1 MSRYTGPTT
10 KINRRFNKALL
21 PTSKGEE
28 RKPYPPGVHGQT
40 RGRKVS
46 EYGQGL
52 AEKQQLR
59 FMYGLNERQ
68 FRLAFARAKRL
79 GGVAGEN
86 FLRILETRLDNVIY
100 RLGFA
105 SSRAAA
111 RQFVGH
117 GHVRVNGHKVD
128 ISSYAVQT
136 GDEVAVRDRASS
148 KQLATRAAE
157 ENQSRAVPGWLAASP
172 DQLRGTVVREPAKE
186 ELPTEVN
193 VQVIVEFYSR

>member
-28 RKPYPPGVHGQT
+28 RKPYPPGIHGQT

-86 FLRILETRLDNVIY
+86 FLRILETRLDNTIY

-111 RQFVGH
+111 RQFVCH

-128 ISSYAVQT
+128 ISSYAVQV
-136 GDEVAVRDRASS
+136 GDEIVVRDRASS
-148 KQLATRAAE
+148 KQLATRATE
-157 ENQSRAVPGWLAASP
+157 ENQSRAVPGWLSASP
-172 DQLRGTVVREPAKE
+172 EQLRGTVVREPAKE

>member
-10 KINRRFNKALL
+10 KINRRFNQAIL

-28 RKPYPPGVHGQT
+28 RKPYPPGIHGQT
-40 RGRKVS
+40 KSRKVS

-52 AEKQQLR
+52 SEKQKLR

-68 FRLAFARAKRL
+68 FRLAFARAKAL

-111 RQFVGH
+111 RQFVAH
-117 GHVRVNGHKVD
+117 GHVRINGHKVD
-128 ISSYAVQT
+128 IASYAVNS
-136 GDEVAVRDRASS
+136 GDEIAVRDLTSS
-148 KQLATRAAE
+148 KQLATRSSE
-157 ENQSRAVPGWLAASP
+157 ENQSRAVPAWLSASP
-172 DQLRGTVVREPAKE
+172 EQLRGTVVREPAKE
-186 ELPTEVN
+186 ELPADVN
-193 VQVIVEFYSR
+193 VQAVVEFYSR

>member
-10 KINRRFNKALL
+10 KINRRFNQAIL

-28 RKPYPPGVHGQT
+28 RKPYPPGIHGQT
-40 RGRKVS
+40 KSRKVS

-52 AEKQQLR
+52 SEKQKLR

-68 FRLAFARAKRL
+68 FRLAFARAKAL

-111 RQFVGH
+111 RQFVAH
-117 GHVRVNGHKVD
+117 GHVRINGHKVD
-128 ISSYAVQT
+128 IASYAVNS
-136 GDEVAVRDRASS
+136 GDEIAVRDRTSS
-148 KQLATRAAE
+148 KQLATRSSE
-157 ENQSRAVPGWLAASP
+157 ENQSRAVPAWLSASP
-172 DQLRGTVVREPAKE
+172 EQLRGTVVREPAKE
-186 ELPTEVN
+186 ELPADVN
-193 VQVIVEFYSR
+193 VQAVVEFYSR

>member
-10 KINRRFNKALL
+10 KINRRFNQAIL

-28 RKPYPPGVHGQT
+28 RKPYPPGIHGQT
-40 RGRKVS
+40 KSRKVS

-52 AEKQQLR
+52 SEKQKLR

-68 FRLAFARAKRL
+68 FRLAFARAKAL

-111 RQFVGH
+111 RQFVAH
-117 GHVRVNGHKVD
+117 GHIRINGHKVD
-128 ISSYAVQT
+128 IASYAVNT
-136 GDEVAVRDRASS
+136 GDEIVVRDRTSS
-148 KQLATRAAE
+148 KQLATRSAE
-157 ENQSRAVPGWLAASP
+157 ENQSRAVPAWLSASP
-172 DQLRGTVVREPAKE
+172 EQLRGTVVREPAKE
-186 ELPTEVN
+186 ELPSDVN
-193 VQVIVEFYSR
+193 VQVVVEFYSR

>member
-28 RKPYPPGVHGQT
+28 RKPYPPGIHGQT

-86 FLRILETRLDNVIY
+86 FLRILETRLDNTIY

-111 RQFVGH
+111 RQFVCH

-128 ISSYAVQT
+128 ISSYTVQV
-136 GDEVAVRDRASS
+136 GDEIIVRDRASS

-157 ENQSRAVPGWLAASP
+157 ENQSRAVPGWLSASP
-172 DQLRGTVVREPAKE
+172 EQLRGTVVREPAKE

>member
-28 RKPYPPGVHGQT
+28 RKPFPPGIHGQT

-86 FLRILETRLDNVIY
+86 FLRILETRLDNVVY

-117 GHVRVNGHKVD
+117 GHIRVNGHKVD
-128 ISSYAVQT
+128 ISSYAVQP
-136 GDEVAVRDRASS
+136 GDEVAVRDRTSS

-157 ENQSRAVPGWLAASP
+157 ENQSRAVPGWLAAAP

-186 ELPTEVN
+186 ELPSEIN

>member
-28 RKPYPPGVHGQT
+28 RKPYPPGIHGQT

-68 FRLAFARAKRL
+68 FRLALARAKRL

-86 FLRILETRLDNVIY
+86 FLRILETRLDNTIY

-111 RQFVGH
+111 RQFVCH

-128 ISSYAVQT
+128 ISSYAVQV
-136 GDEVAVRDRASS
+136 GDEIVVRDRASS
-148 KQLATRAAE
+148 KQLATRATE
-157 ENQSRAVPGWLAASP
+157 ENQSRAVPGWLSASP
-172 DQLRGTVVREPAKE
+172 EQLRGTVVREPAKE

>member
-28 RKPYPPGVHGQT
+28 RKPYPPGIHGQT

-86 FLRILETRLDNVIY
+86 FLRILETRLDNTIY

-111 RQFVGH
+111 RQFVCH

-128 ISSYAVQT
+128 ISSYAVQV
-136 GDEVAVRDRASS
+136 GDEIVVRDRASS

-157 ENQSRAVPGWLAASP
+157 ENQTRAVPGWLSASP
-172 DQLRGTVVREPAKE
+172 EQLRGTVVREPAKE

>member
-10 KINRRFNKALL
+10 KINRRFNQAIL

-28 RKPYPPGVHGQT
+28 RKPYPPGIHGQT
-40 RGRKVS
+40 KSRKVS

-52 AEKQQLR
+52 SEKQKLR

-68 FRLAFARAKRL
+68 FRLAFARAKAL

-111 RQFVGH
+111 RQFVAH
-117 GHVRVNGHKVD
+117 GHIRINGHKVD
-128 ISSYAVQT
+128 IASYSVSP
-136 GDEVAVRDRASS
+136 GDEVVVRDRTSS
-148 KQLATRAAE
+148 KQLATRSSE
-157 ENQSRAVPGWLAASP
+157 ENQSRAVPAWLAASP
-172 DQLRGTVVREPAKE
+172 EQLRGTIVREPAKE

-193 VQVIVEFYSR
+193 VQVVVEFYSR

>member
-28 RKPYPPGVHGQT
+28 RKPYPPGIHGQT

-86 FLRILETRLDNVIY
+86 FLRILETRLDNTIY

-128 ISSYAVQT
+128 ISSYAVQV
-136 GDEVAVRDRASS
+136 GDEIVVRDRASS

-157 ENQSRAVPGWLAASP
+157 ENQTRAVPGWLSASP
-172 DQLRGTVVREPAKE
+172 EQLRGTVVREPAKE